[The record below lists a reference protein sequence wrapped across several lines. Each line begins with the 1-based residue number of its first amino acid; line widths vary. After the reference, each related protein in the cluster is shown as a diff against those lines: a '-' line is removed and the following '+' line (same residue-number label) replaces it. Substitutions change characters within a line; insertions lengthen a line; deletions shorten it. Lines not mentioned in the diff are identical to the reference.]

1 MSRERGKALDII
13 IKEKWN
19 DGRLASEKSIYSHFY
34 EKNQLYSKAVKEQK
48 L

>member
-1 MSRERGKALDII
+1 MFRERVIALDII
-13 IKEKWN
+13 IKEKWK

-34 EKNQLYSKAVKEQK
+34 EQNQLYSKAVKERG